1 MSNTEMQFE
10 KTLLNQRSLRAA
22 VRPLT
27 LDQIDEAIEKLTAV
41 RAERYEAEKEQIEA
55 EKARQA
61 KLAEFRELMKEEGI
75 DPADLIAGV
84 ETTTTTK
91 QKAKRAPRPAKYE
104 YLNADGERMTWTGQG
119 RQPRAIADAIAE
131 GSKTLEDFEIKA
143 AAAE

>member
-27 LDQIDEAIEKLTAV
+27 IDQIDEAIEKLTAI

-75 DPADLIAGV
+75 NPADLIAGV